1 MPKPSEAGNA
11 NRRKVNHK
19 RKGSADAVG
28 EALRYARS
36 LRDKGLTWVELSNAL
51 FGPGGKL
58 TEVCPTE
65 AERAALAKTSGFR
78 EIMRLIEDSRD
89 DDGDPVGAVGNWMST
104 ASGTTTL
111 RIPKS
116 LHAAL
121 LAEAEAEGISL
132 NQLCLTKLAVQLRAA
147 VLAELRMTVR
157 SLFLR

>member
-1 MPKPSEAGNA
+1 MVKSSGTPGGS
-11 NRRKVNHK
+11 RRKASHK
-19 RKGSADAVG
+19 RKSDASAVANV
-28 EALRYARS
+28 LRYARR
-36 LRDKGLTWVELSNAL
+36 LRGKGLTWVEVSNAL

-58 TEVCPTE
+58 TELCPTE
-65 AERAALAKTSGFR
+65 AERAALAKTSDFR
-78 EIMRLIEDSRD
+78 EILRVIEEAREDA
-89 DDGDPVGAVGNWMST
+89 GDPVGAVGNWMST

-147 VLAELRMTVR
+147 VVA
-157 SLFLR
+157 